1 MVKQEQD
8 HCKHLKIY
16 SDAYKKMSEEG
27 NRAVDQLTKQGKEFE
42 EKNAKIKEL
51 EDSVDYL
58 EQLLQDQ
65 DNTVH
70 LFDEVSGHYTLETQD
85 CVMNLTSAGVSSG
98 AVGKVIKEVSKL
110 VRNQLTVF
118 LHDKL

>member
-1 MVKQEQD
+1 MVQQEQD
-8 HCKHLKIY
+8 TCKHLKIH

-27 NRAVDQLTKQGKEFE
+27 KTAVDQLTKQGKELE

-51 EDSVDYL
+51 EESVDYL

-70 LFDEVSGHYTLETQD
+70 LFDEVSGHYTLETQE

-98 AVGKVIKEVSKL
+98 AVGKVIQEVSKL
-110 VRNQLTVF
+110 V
-118 LHDKL
+118 

>member
-1 MVKQEQD
+1 
-8 HCKHLKIY
+8 
-16 SDAYKKMSEEG
+16 MSEEG